1 MKIRLASE
9 LSYDSIVDGPGLRM
23 VIWTQGCIHNCYGCH
38 NPQTHKLD
46 GGIVID
52 TSYIINEMNKLKLQ
66 RGITLSGGEPFLQAK
81 ALSEIAKYAKSIN
94 LDVWCYTGFT
104 YEQLCSID
112 NPLYFDNMN
121 LLKYIDIL
129 VDGKFDINKKSIGLK
144 FRGSSNQRIID
155 VQHSLKSKK
164 VVLKY
169 EYMEKEIEIA
179 K

>member
-1 MKIRLASE
+1 
-9 LSYDSIVDGPGLRM
+9 
-23 VIWTQGCIHNCYGCH
+23 
-38 NPQTHKLD
+38 
-46 GGIVID
+46 
-52 TSYIINEMNKLKLQ
+52 
-66 RGITLSGGEPFLQAK
+66 
-81 ALSEIAKYAKSIN
+81 
-94 LDVWCYTGFT
+94 
-104 YEQLCSID
+104 
-112 NPLYFDNMN
+112 MN

-155 VQHSLKSKK
+155 VKHSLKSKK